1 MDAPIARNY
10 VNWTLPRAERQFSM
24 LRRAYTRLSSS
35 EKGNGSEKR
44 GNGGRTR
51 SLMDETKRGAE
62 SMDGDGEERTRRVP
76 LGRIRV
82 LPFATVTHALHVS
95 IRLSNFE
102 FQVARALGTRAY
114 ISSNG

>member
-1 MDAPIARNY
+1 
-10 VNWTLPRAERQFSM
+10 
-24 LRRAYTRLSSS
+24 
-35 EKGNGSEKR
+35 
-44 GNGGRTR
+44 
-51 SLMDETKRGAE
+51 
-62 SMDGDGEERTRRVP
+62 MDGDGEERTRRVP